1 MDVVTRAEL
10 ESKLHQWEELA
21 NETIGR
27 LDEIAGTRISATA
40 TTERAM
46 DVLKEQQ
53 AATAFVATKLR
64 EMLLS

>member
-1 MDVVTRAEL
+1 MNRTEL

-21 NETIGR
+21 NESIAH

-53 AATAFVATKLR
+53 AACAAVATKIR
-64 EMLLS
+64 GMLLS